1 MCGIQDVVT
10 KGKVDE
16 TVCMFYGMIRTAGKE
31 MAIKTTKFKERNN
44 GYDKQR
50 KETKTQVKIALKVY
64 KK

>member
-1 MCGIQDVVT
+1 MCGIHDVIT

-16 TVCMFYGMIRTAGKE
+16 TVCMFYGMKRTAGKE

-44 GYDKQR
+44 RCDEQHKGK
-50 KETKTQVKIALKVY
+50 KTQVKTALKVY